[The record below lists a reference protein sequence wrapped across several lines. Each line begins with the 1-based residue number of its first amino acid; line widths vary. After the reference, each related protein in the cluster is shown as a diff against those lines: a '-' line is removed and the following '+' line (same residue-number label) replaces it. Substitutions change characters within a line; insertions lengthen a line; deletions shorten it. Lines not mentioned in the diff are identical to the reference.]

1 MIASSIKV
9 GFQMKDY
16 FVSDKSS
23 SNLILCPMS
32 VIRLPMSEVGKHCG
46 SLVSA
51 FAGLGLPNI

>member
-23 SNLILCPMS
+23 SNLILCPVS
-32 VIRLPMSEVGKHCG
+32 DVRRQRSDVRGRRSERTV
-46 SLVSA
+46 VS
-51 FAGLGLPNI
+51 